1 MIKKNFFFYKPFLKL
16 FFFINVIL
24 LIFIFWFITPKEC
37 LNKNFLN
44 LIKNFGYVVINSCYT
59 EVKIKNAIKSKLKN
73 NELIYNF
80 AAHIKQEF

>member
-44 LIKNFGYVVINSCYT
+44 LIKNFGYVVINSFYT
-59 EVKIKNAIKSKLKN
+59 EVLQVIYYFFSFYSYRKL
-73 NELIYNF
+73 
-80 AAHIKQEF
+80 Q